1 MPTSVRLDTQTEA
14 LIRRLTR
21 EQKRSKSDII
31 RDALQML
38 AHTESEQKTG
48 RTHYETVKHL
58 IGISDSGGQHL
69 SQQTGKRFTEQLLR
83 KRHERRPS

>member
-21 EQKRSKSDII
+21 EQHRSKSEVI
-31 RDALQML
+31 RDALRIL
-38 AHTESEQKTG
+38 ARAESEQKTG

-58 IGISDSGGQHL
+58 IGISDSGGQYL

-83 KRHERRPS
+83 KRHERRPG